1 MVAALGALVLRWRER
16 RERQAWLGP
25 LLLLVFNAFLL
36 LLLFFFVVATT
47 IGGDRSLW
55 LWLASSMRPL
65 LARPVRR
72 VFASLLLLL
81 LLLAP
86 LARQVARFP
95 PCKVVVVGQRLAPRT
110 DPPHAHRGK
119 HLRHA
124 AASQRRRWCIASQRQ
139 SRGTQSLGGSQGKRV
154 KRSRRGQKGG
164 EVSVPSVRACQR
176 RRGWWVR
183 GRWRG
188 SRRCSPRKPRACTWC
203 AQGARRTAPPAWYGR

>member
-25 LLLLVFNAFLL
+25 LLLVFNAFILL
-36 LLLFFFVVATT
+36 LLFFVVATT

-72 VFASLLLLL
+72 VFASLLLL
-81 LLLAP
+81 AP
-86 LARQVARFP
+86 LARRVARFP

-124 AASQRRRWCIASQRQ
+124 AASQGRWCIASQSQRQRQ
-139 SRGTQSLGGSQGKRV
+139 SRGTQWC
-154 KRSRRGQKGG
+154 
-164 EVSVPSVRACQR
+164 EACR
-176 RRGWWVR
+176 ERE
-183 GRWRG
+183 
-188 SRRCSPRKPRACTWC
+188 
-203 AQGARRTAPPAWYGR
+203 

>member
-25 LLLLVFNAFLL
+25 LLVVFNAFLL
-36 LLLFFFVVATT
+36 FFVVATT

-81 LLLAP
+81 AP
-86 LARQVARFP
+86 LARRVARFP
-95 PCKVVVVGQRLAPRT
+95 SCKVVVVGQRLAPRT

-124 AASQRRRWCIASQRQ
+124 AASQRRRLTKPSQRQ
-139 SRGTQSLGGSQGKRV
+139 SRGTQ
-154 KRSRRGQKGG
+154 
-164 EVSVPSVRACQR
+164 
-176 RRGWWVR
+176 
-183 GRWRG
+183 
-188 SRRCSPRKPRACTWC
+188 WC
-203 AQGARRTAPPAWYGR
+203 EA